1 MTLLLEARYQKD
13 PNVVSREIAGEQ
25 ILVPIRKQAA
35 DMAAIYVLNETGAQI
50 WRLIDG
56 RRSLADI
63 GDVLAQEY
71 NVRPETV
78 EADLLEIIGKLEEL
92 GMLRAVEHA
101 V

>member
-1 MTLLLEARYQKD
+1 MALVLEARYQKD

-71 NVRPETV
+71 NVRSETV
-78 EADLLEIIGKLEEL
+78 EADLLEIIGQLEEL

-101 V
+101 M

>member
-1 MTLLLEARYQKD
+1 MTLVLEARYQKD

-50 WRLIDG
+50 WRLVDG

-78 EADLLEIIGKLEEL
+78 ETDLLEIIGQLEEL

-101 V
+101 M